1 MPHAA
6 PRRSRLTHPSALAA
20 ALLCAAALPALAA
33 SSVASSAAEGSSA
46 SIGSV
51 SDSFKSS
58 SNSSTTKT
66 AQGDYRIT
74 DVAAADGQPGMVRL
88 TLAPTD
94 GGTAERE
101 PLQLTLP
108 QAAVDRGRL
117 ARGELVT
124 AQPRAYGVAF
134 ARQDEPQQAF
144 FLVLEDTWYREL
156 PAHPVVL

>member
-1 MPHAA
+1 M
-6 PRRSRLTHPSALAA
+6 SHPALRPSHLLLATVLAA
-20 ALLCAAALPALAA
+20 AAWPALA
-33 SSVASSAAEGSSA
+33 SSSAASSAAEGSSA

-66 AQGDYRIT
+66 AQGDYRVT
-74 DVAAADGQPGMVRL
+74 DVAAADDKPGMLRL
-88 TLAPTD
+88 TLAPVD
-94 GGTAERE
+94 GDAQRE

-108 QAAVDRGRL
+108 QAAVERGRL
-117 ARGELVT
+117 ARGEVVT

-144 FLVLEDTWYREL
+144 FLVLEDAWYREL